1 MKWITFATADHL
13 NDYGYKGDARYSID
27 WSTNADE
34 KYKQPITG
42 VRVYES
48 GRIEIR
54 RNAYRDPAWNHR
66 LIELLGVQFL
76 NPKTDFPGAKLFT
89 ADGRRVRKNEL
100 GDNTHH
106 LYTPKFG
113 RLYSVNWNGL
123 ITFLSPDAQPVARK
137 PIQLRVRNTTREQ
150 EYLAELQPAI
160 ALGRTLNALGAHNNT
175 GSCATV
181 DQYILSR
188 AVPRDLESP
197 AMHRVC
203 SALDMYA
210 THRDALIRTVCCD
223 TITTP
228 YITVKLPQGGAVNSQ
243 IAWACQDSVSVK
255 SLVVS

>member
-13 NDYGYKGDARYSID
+13 SDSGYKGEARYGID

-34 KYKQPITG
+34 KYKQPIVG

-54 RNAYRDPAWNHR
+54 RNAYRDPAWNLLLNR
-66 LIELLGVQFL
+66 LLGVQFL

-89 ADGRRVRKNEL
+89 ADGRQVCKNEL
-100 GDNTHH
+100 GNNTHL
-106 LYTPKFG
+106 LYIPRFG
-113 RLYSVNWNGL
+113 RLYPVNWNVP
-123 ITFLSPDAQPVARK
+123 ITFLSPDAQPAAKK
-137 PIQLRVRNTTREQ
+137 PIQLHMRNTTRER

-175 GSCATV
+175 GSRATV
-181 DQYILSR
+181 AQYILSR
-188 AVPRDLESP
+188 AAPRDLESP

-210 THRDALIRTVCCD
+210 AHRDAHIRSVCCD

-228 YITVKLPQGGAVNSQ
+228 YITVKLPQGGEA
-243 IAWACQDSVSVK
+243 
-255 SLVVS
+255 